1 MGFRGRH
8 AWALVLGAAAATMLA
23 SCGGGDGSGSTE
35 QQAQP
40 ATGSQKPLP
49 PDAPMTKV
57 LATRFPAPRVQPGA
71 PPGSAEAIAAGRRAC
86 KGKTPLEVRDA
97 YLAAAKKSGNMNPGQ
112 ERMVAHLDRYQSQ
125 AVTADFV
132 AGQLAAGVYEA
143 TLPESVRIAG
153 YQGCVYEL
161 ARQAEK
167 ELKHQKSSK

>member
-1 MGFRGRH
+1 
-8 AWALVLGAAAATMLA
+8 MLA
-23 SCGGGDGSGSTE
+23 SCGSGNESGSTE
-35 QQAQP
+35 QQAQAAP
-40 ATGSQKPLP
+40 GSQRPLP
-49 PDAPMTKV
+49 PNAPMTKV
-57 LATRFPAPRVQPGA
+57 LATRFPPPKVQPGA

-86 KGKTPLEVRDA
+86 KGKTPLEVRAA
-97 YLAAAKKSGNMNPGQ
+97 YIGAAKRSGNLNPGQ
-112 ERMVAHLDRYQSQ
+112 EKMVAHIGKYQSQ

-167 ELKHQKSSK
+167 ELKKHHRETRRER